1 MTSDAQEKFIPYF
14 VRAKMPGYRG
24 GYVGCLVVIA
34 TWVVLYLWGVT
45 QLVDGVL
52 DWLTYGSSSAVV
64 RVAVAVATTTVSTI
78 TAEQVQLGTMKY
90 YSLCA
95 LGGVLS
101 CGITHTAI
109 VPLDLV
115 KCRIQV
121 GQKSFVFFYQHPFK
135 LAGRLS
141 RLLIRSSSDLS

>member
-78 TAEQVQLGTMKY
+78 TG
-90 YSLCA
+90 LCFGCSA
-95 LGGVLS
+95 DF
-101 CGITHTAI
+101 TAI
-109 VPLDLV
+109 SLMCFSRAGSTRDDEVL
-115 KCRIQV
+115 
-121 GQKSFVFFYQHPFK
+121 
-135 LAGRLS
+135 LAVRA
-141 RLLIRSSSDLS
+141 RRSAVLRYHTYRYRPT